1 MPGPH
6 RPLSCS
12 PFIPAWSVPVP
23 ARPRPCP
30 HPCPQLCSSWNHG
43 LRERG
48 CPITSHLRSCLC
60 VLGEPQELCGTMG
73 WLGVTTPGSSHSL
86 PSLRLHAVQPRRL
99 AWPPHS
105 PAARERILPPQPHL
119 RPFHNEGSGGP
130 AQAASG
136 GSGAGGG
143 AHSKGLSVKYCSAPR
158 NPSNPVSRPEADAGY
173 SPGWRWPDFA
183 LHVAEKGFE
192 AVWDAVPPPHR
203 RPSPAVSQ
211 GQ

>member
-1 MPGPH
+1 MRPGRASGAVWDH
-6 RPLSCS
+6 GM
-12 PFIPAWSVPVP
+12 AWRDNS
-23 ARPRPCP
+23 RLLTR
-30 HPCPQLCSSWNHG
+30 
-43 LRERG
+43 
-48 CPITSHLRSCLC
+48 
-60 VLGEPQELCGTMG
+60 
-73 WLGVTTPGSSHSL
+73 L

-136 GSGAGGG
+136 DSGAGGG

-192 AVWDAVPPPHR
+192 AVWDAVPPPPTAGPALLSHR
-203 RPSPAVSQ
+203 DNSPGEAHRAPSSEGSFGVPPHHHHGGSR
-211 GQ
+211 